1 MKLRFLIPVAAVLT
15 FAACDGEK
23 VQEAKKEGA
32 EAAKAAGEAAKEV
45 TGKASTKIKEMAHET
60 GEKLKAATEAAKE
73 AITTRGGPAMD
84 TFKAKMG
91 GLSEWFKQAQGKA
104 GEDPAKAHQLMAD
117 MMGRVK
123 GISSEGLPPEVK
135 TSFERFRMAMN
146 QVQDVSKSLP
156 SDAAGQAAW
165 YKDNANKLAGVEKEF
180 LSAAKSLKE
189 ECAKHGLTNLDL
201 GGE

>member
-1 MKLRFLIPVAAVLT
+1 MKIRFLIPAAAALT
-15 FAACDGEK
+15 FSACDGEK

-32 EAAKAAGEAAKEV
+32 EAAKAVGEAAKEV
-45 TGKASTKIKEMAHET
+45 TGKTLAKGKEMAHEV
-60 GEKLKAATEAAKE
+60 GDKAKAVAAVAKE
-73 AITTRGGPAMD
+73 AIAARGGPAMD

-104 GEDPAKAHQLMAD
+104 GKDPAKAHQMMAD

-135 TSFERFRMAMN
+135 TAFERFRVAMN

-156 SDAAGQAAW
+156 NDEAGQAAW
-165 YKDNANKLAGVEKEF
+165 YHDNANKLAGLEKEF
-180 LSAAKSLKE
+180 LSAAKLLKE